1 MGRSVAWC
9 KLDTSPKLLLSFS
22 RLTSNPVEMS
32 EQTRDA
38 ISCKYIDCDCFFFS
52 LQLTLLHS
60 PSLFPSQ
67 KKTFIINFYPHI
79 SKSAFQ
85 S

>member
-1 MGRSVAWC
+1 MGQSVAWC

-38 ISCKYIDCDCFFFS
+38 ISCKYIDCDCFFLSNS
-52 LQLTLLHS
+52 LTCTLPHS
-60 PSLFPSQ
+60 FLL
-67 KKTFIINFYPHI
+67 KKKNFHY
-79 SKSAFQ
+79 
-85 S
+85 